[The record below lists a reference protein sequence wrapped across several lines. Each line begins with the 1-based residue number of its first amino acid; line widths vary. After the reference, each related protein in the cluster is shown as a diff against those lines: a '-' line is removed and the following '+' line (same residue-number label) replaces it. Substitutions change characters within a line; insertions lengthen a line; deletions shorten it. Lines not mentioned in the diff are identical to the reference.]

1 MLWHLR
7 SEDESVGESWGLYLS
22 TSPQQPEGLT
32 DRLLHFVSLTILL
45 ISASACSGDQCHNFV
60 ATVGPFH
67 MRAKTMFVTG
77 SEEIGV
83 ANSETAV
90 AEVDVSC
97 LP

>member
-1 MLWHLR
+1 
-7 SEDESVGESWGLYLS
+7 
-22 TSPQQPEGLT
+22 
-32 DRLLHFVSLTILL
+32 
-45 ISASACSGDQCHNFV
+45 
-60 ATVGPFH
+60 